1 MESQNNNI
9 GPILEEE
16 FEPKQKISITM
27 NLEKEYVDF
36 LDLVHKNRSEAIRL
50 IIKKFQKDIYN
61 RSRKEM
67 LQLAAVGFLLL
78 AVSFILVS
86 VIGYIFMGISIIII
100 SYSVWNIVKKVKMI

>member
-9 GPILEEE
+9 GPVLEED
-16 FEPKQKISITM
+16 FETRQKIRI
-27 NLEKEYVDF
+27 NAELEKEYVDF

-67 LQLAAVGFLLL
+67 LQLAGIGVLLL

-86 VIGYIFMGISIIII
+86 IIGYIFMSISFIMIG
-100 SYSVWNIVKKVKMI
+100 YAVWNIVKKVKMI